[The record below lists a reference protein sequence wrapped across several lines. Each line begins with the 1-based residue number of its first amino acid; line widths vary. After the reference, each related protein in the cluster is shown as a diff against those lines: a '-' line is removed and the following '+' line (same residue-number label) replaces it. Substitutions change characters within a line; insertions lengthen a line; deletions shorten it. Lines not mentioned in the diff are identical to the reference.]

1 MFMRKFNR
9 FLAAATIA
17 ASILPTIAFAQQ
29 AVFTDIPAGSPVAA
43 AAEYLASK
51 GIVQMATK
59 FNPDGKLTRAQ
70 AAKILVAPLVG
81 ADQLAKITKSGFADV
96 PAGSW
101 YLPYAEAAK
110 SLGIVDAAAN
120 FNPEKPVTK
129 AAFIKMLLKSKGI
142 DAASTYSEFKLPLA
156 TDVSNTSD
164 WSYPFIRYALAS
176 TMTAVGKEGLLNPAG
191 ELTRASMAL
200 LYYRLD
206 MYLAGKRTQAGLSQT
221 ETDITNVLQM
231 LDAKSTEQAEYA
243 AARAVLSARG
253 ALALK
258 PDEPLV
264 KGAVKISEGFQSL
277 TLAYKSGIAG
287 NLEAVVQYAKDA
299 YASAEKA
306 KAFSPGLTSLAT
318 QMQTIGKSMAD
329 EARKLMAQAQPP
341 K

>member
-1 MFMRKFNR
+1 
-9 FLAAATIA
+9 
-17 ASILPTIAFAQQ
+17 
-29 AVFTDIPAGSPVAA
+29 
-43 AAEYLASK
+43 
-51 GIVQMATK
+51 
-59 FNPDGKLTRAQ
+59 
-70 AAKILVAPLVG
+70 
-81 ADQLAKITKSGFADV
+81 
-96 PAGSW
+96 
-101 YLPYAEAAK
+101 
-110 SLGIVDAAAN
+110 
-120 FNPEKPVTK
+120 
-129 AAFIKMLLKSKGI
+129 MLLKSKGI

-264 KGAVKISEGFQSL
+264 KGAVKISEGFHQRLPHRPRTQSD
-277 TLAYKSGIAG
+277 G
-287 NLEAVVQYAKDA
+287 
-299 YASAEKA
+299 
-306 KAFSPGLTSLAT
+306 
-318 QMQTIGKSMAD
+318 QTG
-329 EARKLMAQAQPP
+329 
-341 K
+341 